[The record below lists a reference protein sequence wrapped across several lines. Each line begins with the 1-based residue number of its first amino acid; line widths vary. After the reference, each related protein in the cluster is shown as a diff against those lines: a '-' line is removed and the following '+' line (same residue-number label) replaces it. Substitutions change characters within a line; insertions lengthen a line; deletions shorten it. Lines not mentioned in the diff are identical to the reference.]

1 MVSETETPQQ
11 QVTPLSAH
19 VAISRRTILDK
30 AWPIILANAAVP
42 TLGLVDTA
50 VIGNFGSA
58 AQLGAIALGA
68 IIFSFVYWGFGFLRM
83 GTTGFTAQ
91 ALGADDEAE
100 IRATLARS
108 LLIALIVGCGLVLL
122 QWPLAELAF
131 LLLDSSEA
139 AESAARDYFFIRIW
153 GAPATLATFALTGCL
168 IGLGRMRTLLVVQ
181 LFLNGL
187 NILLDIYFAGVLG
200 LGVRGI
206 ALGTVI
212 AEWTSCLLALTLI
225 YRILRRRHQDPA
237 RFWPW
242 RQIADSRKIRLTLAA
257 NTDILIRTLTLVFG
271 FAWFVNQSARFGD
284 VTLAANHILLQ
295 IVSFSAFFLDGYAF
309 VVESLAGQA
318 LGARQR
324 QQFRKAVILS
334 SQLAGATALA
344 LAAAILLFGQLAIA
358 VLTDLPDVRQAAG
371 AHLPLSALYVLLAV
385 AAFQLDGI
393 FIGTTRTREM
403 RNASLLSITLFL
415 LASWPLT
422 ALFGNDGLWWAFIAY
437 VVARALTLAPYYFRI
452 EASLGR

>member
-1 MVSETETPQQ
+1 M
-11 QVTPLSAH
+11 
-19 VAISRRTILDK
+19 
-30 AWPIILANAAVP
+30 
-42 TLGLVDTA
+42 LGLVDTA
-50 VIGNFGSA
+50 VIGNFGTA
-58 AQLGAIALGA
+58 AQLAAIALGA

-91 ALGADDEAE
+91 ALGAGDEAE

-108 LLIALIVGCGLVLL
+108 LLIALIVGCSLVLL

-131 LLLDSSEA
+131 MLLDSSA
-139 AESAARDYFFIRIW
+139 TAEGAARDYFFIRIW

-168 IGLGRMRTLLVVQ
+168 IGLGQTRTLLAVQ
-181 LFLNGL
+181 LLLNGL
-187 NILLDIYFAGVLG
+187 NAILDVYFAGILG

-212 AEWTSCLLALTLI
+212 AEWTSCLVALALI
-225 YRILRRRHQDPA
+225 YRILHKRHKDPE

-242 RQIADSRKIRLTLAA
+242 PLIADPHKIRLTLAA

-309 VVESLAGQA
+309 VVESLVGQA

-324 QQFRKAVILS
+324 KQFRKAVVLS
-334 SQLAGATALA
+334 SQLAGLTALA
-344 LAAAILLFGQLAIA
+344 LAVAILLFGQQAIA
-358 VLTDLPDVRQAAG
+358 LLTSLHDVRQTADI
-371 AHLPLSALYVLLAV
+371 HLPLAALYVLLAV
-385 AAFQLDGI
+385 GAFQLDGI

-403 RNASLLSITLFL
+403 RNASLLSIALFL
-415 LASWPLT
+415 LMSWPLT
-422 ALFGNDGLWWAFIAY
+422 ALFGNLGLWWAFIAY
-437 VVARALTLAPYYFRI
+437 VVARALALMPYYFRI
-452 EASLGR
+452 EASLERAHQTRH